1 MSRDRDTEPPPRTPD
16 RAEAL
21 AGWIERVFELFK
33 TELKWSRSRT
43 IDASKVSRAAVYKWY
58 DPSEKGQFPEPAS
71 LDKFCSNLS
80 QFINSPLLSPEVP
93 YGILGWGKPGAV
105 AAAMKKGREAETPT
119 ALEGKIRR
127 AKLILKSK
135 TLSDQEREK
144 FRALLTGYE
153 RAYEGML
160 DQLIEEFER
169 DIDPSRE

>member
-1 MSRDRDTEPPPRTPD
+1 MSRDRDNNETPRTPD

-21 AGWIERVFELFK
+21 AGWIDSVFDLFK
-33 TELKWSRSRT
+33 TELKWSKSRT
-43 IDASKVSRAAVYKWY
+43 IEASGVSRAAVYKWY
-58 DPSEKGQFPEPAS
+58 DPSERGQFPEPAS

-80 QFINSPLLSPEVP
+80 RFIHSPLLSPEVP

-105 AAAMKKGREAETPT
+105 AAAMKKGREVETPT

-135 TLSDQEREK
+135 SLTPEQRAK
-144 FRALLTGYE
+144 FESMLRGYE

-160 DQLIEEFER
+160 DELIEEFER